1 MNKLKRIALV
11 AVIVAALAGVVWVAY
26 SVGFAKWH
34 SRRVNDIRQEYII
47 QDADR
52 RIAGYEWFYAQYNEI
67 EATRIKADL
76 AKGTAEEVGIRQVLA
91 SMIAEYNAK
100 ADSVLT
106 VGQWRA
112 SDLPRHI
119 TY

>member
-1 MNKLKRIALV
+1 MKKLLTV
-11 AVIVAALAGVVWVAY
+11 LGVLLIVAAIVILTY
-26 SVGFAKWH
+26 SVGFAKW
-34 SRRVNDIRQEYII
+34 SARKVNDVRQEYVI
-47 QDADR
+47 QDANK

-76 AKGTAEEVGIRQVLA
+76 AKGTREEVGIRQVLA

-100 ADSVLT
+100 ADSVMT

-112 SDLPRHI
+112 SDLPGHI
-119 TY
+119 DY

>member
-1 MNKLKRIALV
+1 MKKALIVILAV
-11 AVIVAALAGVVWVAY
+11 AVLVGIVWLAY

-47 QDADR
+47 QDANR

-67 EATRIKADL
+67 EATRLKAEI
-76 AKGTAEEVGIRQVLA
+76 AKGTQEETGIRQVLA

-106 VGQWRA
+106 VGQWKA
-112 SDLPRHI
+112 SDLPNHI

>member
-1 MNKLKRIALV
+1 MKKLLTV
-11 AVIVAALAGVVWVAY
+11 LGVLLIVAAIVILTY
-26 SVGFAKWH
+26 SVGFARWRA
-34 SRRVNDIRQEYII
+34 RRVNDIRQEYVI
-47 QDADR
+47 QDANK

-76 AKGTAEEVGIRQVLA
+76 AKGTQEEVGIRQVLA

-100 ADSVLT
+100 ADSVMT
-106 VGQWRA
+106 VGQWKA
-112 SDLPRHI
+112 SDLPNHI

>member
-1 MNKLKRIALV
+1 MKKLLTV
-11 AVIVAALAGVVWVAY
+11 LGVLLIVAAIAILTY
-26 SVGFAKWH
+26 SVGFAKWNA
-34 SRRVNDIRQEYII
+34 RKINDVRQEYVI
-47 QDADR
+47 QDANK

-76 AKGTAEEVGIRQVLA
+76 AKGTQEEVGIRQVLA

-106 VGQWRA
+106 VGQWKA
-112 SDLPRHI
+112 SDLPNHI